1 MKLAIFTTLG
11 IFLFVAICRPQDS
24 KQSMDDISKR
34 YVKLVLSV
42 GEYDP
47 NYVDAY
53 YGPEKWQE
61 EAKAEHLSL
70 DQIHES
76 AQSLLTGVASIP
88 VSSDSM
94 IQLRHQYLAKQLQ
107 ALSARV
113 DMLRGKKFTFDE
125 ESKALYD
132 AVSPSY
138 PDEHYRAILKQIET
152 LLPGTGTVQSR
163 YETYRQQ
170 FILPKDKLDPIF
182 QAAIKE
188 CKKRTKEHLQL
199 PENEDFKLEYVT
211 GKPWSGYNW
220 YKGNYQSLIQ
230 VNTDLPITVERAVD
244 LGAHE
249 GYPGHHVYNVLLE
262 QHLVKER
269 GWMEITVYPLYCPQ
283 SLIAEGTANFGI
295 QVAFPGKQRVEFEK
309 TVLFP
314 LAGINPKLADP
325 YYALHDLMTQLAYA
339 PTDAAR
345 RYLDGKITKE
355 QAVKWLTEFGLMTP
369 EQASKRM
376 SFIEQYR
383 SYIIN
388 YSLGQDLVK
397 KYIES
402 QGGTAD
408 HPEKRWEVF
417 GRLLSSP
424 KLPADLGIQTKP

>member
-269 GWMEITVYPLYCPQ
+269 GWMEFTVYPLYSPQ
-283 SLIAEGTANFGI
+283 SLIAEGTANYGI
-295 QVAFPGKQRVEFEK
+295 QVAFPGKEREEFEK
-309 TVLFP
+309 NVIFP
-314 LAGINPKLADP
+314 LAGIDPKLAGT
-325 YYALHDLMTQLAYA
+325 YYEIQGLVKELSYA
-339 PTDAAR
+339 PNDAAR

-355 QAVKWLTEFGLMTP
+355 QAVQWLVEFGLMTQD
-369 EQASKRM
+369 QASKRM
-376 SFIEQYR
+376 SFVEQYR
-383 SYIIN
+383 SYVIN
-388 YSLGQDLVK
+388 YNLGQDMVK

-402 QGGTAD
+402 QGGTSD

-417 GRLLSSP
+417 GQLLSSP
-424 KLPADLGIQTKP
+424 KLPSDIEIPQP